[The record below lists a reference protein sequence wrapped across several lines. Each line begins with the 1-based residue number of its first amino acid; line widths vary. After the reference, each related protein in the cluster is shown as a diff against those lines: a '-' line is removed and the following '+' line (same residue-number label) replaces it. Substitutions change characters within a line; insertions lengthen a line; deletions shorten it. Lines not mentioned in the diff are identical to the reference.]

1 MPTCR
6 FCGFGDFSDIECPEL
21 RTALT
26 TYVIMLVTFI
36 SGTVEAFDQAAYKA
50 RLALLLE
57 GFSAES
63 ITLTVQPASI
73 KVIAEISTTSKDVAD
88 QVVQALGPYRADPAA
103 ASKALGVT
111 VESMEPIAVEERDR
125 AGQTAGSAES
135 LLVLGVL
142 LALVSVLILIAVCA
156 WCQRRYA
163 HMKRRPQAVPVQ
175 PDSPT
180 TTVVATGVVRGR
192 DDNEVHWEWPSARLR
207 WGEQLGKGSFG
218 SVFVVCC
225 PGLPSMAAKRVDVT
239 HEPQAVS
246 QKLRRELRREA
257 AFMRSEYSLGVP
269 AQMITSS
276 HFVGSSSRVWQP
288 SRTRT
293 SCR

>member
-6 FCGFGDFSDIECPEL
+6 FCGFGDFSDIECPDS
-21 RTALT
+21 LT
-26 TYVIMLVTFI
+26 TFVIMLVTFI

-88 QVVQALGPYRADPAA
+88 QVVQALGPYRADLAA
-103 ASKALGVT
+103 ASKTLGVT
-111 VESMEPIAVEERDR
+111 VESIEPIAVEERDR
-125 AGQTAGSAES
+125 AGQPAGSAES
-135 LLVLGVL
+135 LVLGVL
-142 LALVSVLILIAVCA
+142 LALVSGLMLIAVCA

-163 HMKRRPQAVPVQ
+163 HMKRRPQAVPAQ

-269 AQMITSS
+269 AQRITSS
-276 HFVGSSSRVWQP
+276 HFVGSSSRVLQP